1 MNWET
6 FYLFCFYFGLAM
18 SALSLFS
25 GAFHL
30 HLPAKWH
37 LPFHAHHHGG
47 FFRFRFGAKSGGNTM
62 DIPFFNM
69 STMMAF
75 LCWFGGMGYV
85 LTHYSTVWFVVALLA
100 SIMTGLGGASIVF
113 WFLVKVLLRYELP
126 LDPADFEMVGVVG
139 ALIMPIRLNGTG
151 ELVYS
156 QQGTR
161 RVVGAKSEDGQAIA
175 KDSEV
180 VVTRYEN
187 GIAYVRPWVE
197 FADEHGVGIADE
209 EHEKKKLEL

>member
-1 MNWET
+1 MTWES
-6 FYLFCFYFGLAM
+6 FYLFCFYFGLVM

-37 LPFHAHHHGG
+37 LPFHTHYHGAH
-47 FFRFRFGAKSGGNTM
+47 FRFGLRGGSGKGM
-62 DIPFFNM
+62 EIPFFNM

-85 LTHYSTVWFVVALLA
+85 LIHYSQVWFLLALLA
-100 SIMTGLGGASIVF
+100 SVMTGLGGASIVF

-139 ALIMPIRLNGTG
+139 TLAVSIRPQGTG
-151 ELVYS
+151 ELIYL

-161 RVVGAKSEDGQAIA
+161 RVVGAKSEDGRPIA

-180 VVTRYEN
+180 VVTRYES
-187 GIAYVRPWVE
+187 GIAYVRPWSE
-197 FADEHGVGIADE
+197 FADENDVAVSEDDA
-209 EHEKKKLEL
+209 KKKD

>member
-6 FYLFCFYFGLAM
+6 FYLSCFFFGLVM

-30 HLPAKWH
+30 HLPARWH

-47 FFRFRFGAKSGGNTM
+47 FFRFGAKAGASTLE
-62 DIPFFNM
+62 IPFFNM
-69 STMMAF
+69 TTMMAF
-75 LCWFGGMGYV
+75 LCWFGGMGYL
-85 LTHYSTVWFVVALLA
+85 LTHYSTVWFALALLA
-100 SIMTGLGGASIVF
+100 SLMTGLGGAAIVF

-126 LDPADFEMVGVVG
+126 LDSADFEMVGVVG
-139 ALIMPIRLNGTG
+139 VLAVPIRPKGTG
-151 ELVYS
+151 ELIYL

-161 RVVGAKSEDGQAIA
+161 RVIGARSEDGRPIT

-180 VVTRYEN
+180 VVTRYED
-187 GIAYVRPWVE
+187 GIAYVRPWAE
-197 FADEHGVGIADE
+197 FADEHGVGIAGE
-209 EHEKKKLEL
+209 EQKSN